1 MELAIGP
8 EEGISYLTDKGC
20 SVSLLWG
27 VLGLLSVAHWPP
39 STPGGLAG
47 DRESGQCL
55 DPIWEQDFISETA
68 CYRMFQG
75 LNQASLWKNAIMNL

>member
-47 DRESGQCL
+47 DRESCQGNG
-55 DPIWEQDFISETA
+55 DS
-68 CYRMFQG
+68 QG
-75 LNQASLWKNAIMNL
+75 LWHLNTVV